1 MNNQEIFNTVVNGL
15 REQGCKS
22 GYQNDNIEEFVCLYR
37 DKDGNKCGAG
47 WIIADEDYTKEMEGS
62 SFNYK
67 TTPEVTPR
75 VFEPLVQ
82 KMGLTGEN
90 IVLIGHLQ
98 HIHDK
103 HEVGEWEEQWV
114 LLAKNFNLEIP
125 VRLLESP

>member
-1 MNNQEIFNTVVNGL
+1 MQNQEILNIVVNGL

-22 GYQNDNIEEFVCLYR
+22 GYIGPEEFICLYR

-47 WIIADEDYTKEMEGS
+47 WIIADEDYKEEMEGS
-62 SFNYK
+62 SFNFK
-67 TTPEVTPR
+67 TSPEVTPT
-75 VFEPLVQ
+75 VFVPLVQ